1 MSISEKNDRGVA
13 PRSLGLRVYIP
24 VTVFCAVFF
33 LIYDRFSHGVRS
45 PYMTFLFVP
54 PLVLG
59 LLPSAAVRIFSRI
72 PKQPTVSAYIYHAG
86 VASVTVSFLLRGIL
100 EIAGTSSEYQEYLM
114 TAGVLLL
121 IAGAVLYPIAA
132 VAGKIKK

>member
-1 MSISEKNDRGVA
+1 MYISDEKIAER
-13 PRSLGLRVYIP
+13 RSLGVKVYAP

-59 LLPSAAVRIFSRI
+59 LLPSLIIYLLPRI
-72 PKQPTVSAYIYHAG
+72 PKQPAVSADVYHAG
-86 VASVTVSFLLRGIL
+86 VASVTVSSMLRGIF
-100 EIAGTSSEYQEYLM
+100 EIAGTSSSYQEYLM
-114 TAGVLLL
+114 VAGVVLLA
-121 IAGAVLYPIAA
+121 AGAVIYAA
-132 VAGKIKK
+132 AIVKDLISGG